1 MYPSFRLRVCGYS
14 YPYRARLPA
23 ASLLGPMASETIP
36 RLSRPAWL
44 VLAGDAMSAVGSG
57 LTLPFLIVYLH
68 EVRDFGLA
76 TSGLILAA
84 VAAASL
90 IGNPLAGVLCDW
102 IGSRSTVVIGLVLA
116 AAGSIALA
124 GIRQPGEGFAAAAVV
139 GLGVSIV
146 WPAQDALLAEL
157 VEPAQRSAVF
167 SVRHMTMNAGLGAGA
182 LLAAVVVDVHHAG
195 TFTALY
201 VLDGVSFLVF
211 VPVLLAVVPRRT
223 PSAAVPAGRPVT
235 PGGYREVLADR
246 GMVGVLA
253 LSAVAVTLSYGQFHS
268 AFPAW
273 ATGSGGIAPSALS
286 LAFAANTLTVVLVQL
301 PVLRAL
307 RGRRRTTGA
316 AVACGGFAAT
326 WIVTLVVGGLGGGA
340 AAGAG
345 FAAAMV
351 LFGVSEAALAPTLP
365 ALVNDLATDEL
376 RGRYNGAS
384 TLAWTTGFLVGPA
397 LAGIGLSSPLGGG
410 WFVALAIIAAAT
422 ALGAIALGR
431 RLPDSVDIVT

>member
-1 MYPSFRLRVCGYS
+1 
-14 YPYRARLPA
+14 
-23 ASLLGPMASETIP
+23 MASETIP
-36 RLSRPAWL
+36 RLSRPAWF

-68 EVRDFGLA
+68 EVRGFGLA

-90 IGNPLAGVLCDW
+90 IGNPLAGVLCDG

-116 AAGSIALA
+116 AAGSVALA
-124 GIRQPGEGFAAAAVV
+124 GVQRPWQGFAAAAVV

-157 VEPAQRSAVF
+157 VEPARRSSVF

-182 LLAAVVVDVHHAG
+182 LLAAVVVDVHNAG

-211 VPVLLAVVPRRT
+211 VPILLAVVPPRT
-223 PSAAVPAGRPVT
+223 APAAAPSGLVAAS
-235 PGGYREVLADR
+235 GYREVLADR

-316 AVACGGFAAT
+316 AVACSGFAAT
-326 WIVTLVVGGLGGGA
+326 WIVTLIVGGFGGGVA
-340 AAGAG
+340 AAVG

-397 LAGIGLSSPLGGG
+397 LAGIALSSPLGGG
-410 WFVALAIIAAAT
+410 WFVALAVIAAAT